1 MRHGDDIMEYMDE
14 DDFKD
19 LDDFIESCTDTE
31 AAIGDLK
38 TVIDSIDGM
47 FMIPV
52 RASTVY
58 VDDLSSDGEV
68 TLNDYEDV
76 ISMGL
81 DLNEDEIS
89 DYHELLAAY
98 DEMQNNSK

>member
-1 MRHGDDIMEYMDE
+1 MEYLNE

-19 LDDFIESCTDTE
+19 LDKFIESCTDTS
-31 AAIGDLK
+31 AAIGDLQ
-38 TVIDSIDGM
+38 TVTESIDGM

-58 VDDLSSDGEV
+58 VGELHTDGDA
-68 TLNDYEDV
+68 TLKDYEDM

-81 DLNEDEIS
+81 ELNEDELS
-89 DYHELLAAY
+89 EYHELLADY
-98 DEMQNNSK
+98 EKMQNNAK

>member
-1 MRHGDDIMEYMDE
+1 MEYLNEDE
-14 DDFKD
+14 FKD
-19 LDDFIESCTDTE
+19 LDNFIEGCTDTE

-38 TVIDSIDGM
+38 AVTDSIDGM

-58 VDDLSSDGEV
+58 VGELHTDGNA
-68 TLNDYEDV
+68 TLKDYEDM

-81 DLNEDEIS
+81 DLNEDEVS
-89 DYHELLAAY
+89 HYHELLAAY
-98 DEMQNNSK
+98 EEMQNNSK